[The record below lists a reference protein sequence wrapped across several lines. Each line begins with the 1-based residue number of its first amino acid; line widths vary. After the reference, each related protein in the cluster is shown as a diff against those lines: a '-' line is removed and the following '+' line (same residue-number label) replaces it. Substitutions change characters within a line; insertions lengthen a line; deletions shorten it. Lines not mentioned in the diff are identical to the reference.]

1 MNKPDSKENLL
12 LMKPFMPPLE
22 EFQIHLELIWASRM
36 LTNCGTIHAEF
47 ERALCEYLGVK
58 HICLFANGTLALMI
72 ALKALKLRGEVIT
85 TPFTSP
91 ATLQAIYWNNLK
103 PVFADIS
110 EPDLNIDPSAI
121 EAAITPDTCAILPV
135 HIFGTPCDVVT
146 IGQLARKYDLK
157 VVYDAAHCFG
167 VEIDG
172 KSVCNSGELSILS
185 FHATKVFNTFEGGAI
200 VCHDEAT
207 KIYIDTLKNNGLDR
221 DFQLTGYGVNG
232 KLNEIQSAFGLCQL
246 KYVDDII
253 AMRKAITLK
262 YRELLSGIKGLK
274 MLPDREGVKHNY
286 SYFPVLIDPAEFGA
300 GRDELH
306 DYLKKKKIVT
316 RKYFFPLVSNSPEFN
331 MYKTAGLPVAE
342 KIANSILCLPLFHD
356 ISDDQIEAVVHA
368 IGQLN
373 KSGRNQN

>member
-22 EFQIHLELIWASRM
+22 EFQIHLERIWESRM

-121 EAAITPDTCAILPV
+121 EAAITPDTYAILPV
-135 HIFGTPCDVVT
+135 HIFGTPCDVVA

-207 KIYIDTLKNNGLDR
+207 KTYIDTLKNNGLDR

-253 AMRKAITLK
+253 AMRKAITVK

-274 MLPDREGVKHNY
+274 VLPDKEGVKHNY

-306 DYLKKKKIVT
+306 DYLKKKNIVT

>member
-1 MNKPDSKENLL
+1 MNKSDSKENLL

-22 EFQIHLELIWASRM
+22 EFQIHLERIWESRM

-110 EPDLNIDPSAI
+110 DPDLNIDPSAI
-121 EAAITPDTCAILPV
+121 EAAITPDTYAILPV

-172 KSVCNSGELSILS
+172 NSVCNSGDLSILS

-207 KIYIDTLKNNGLDR
+207 KTYIDTLKNNGFDR
-221 DFQLTGYGVNG
+221 NFQLTGYGVNG

-262 YRELLSGIKGLK
+262 YRALLSGIKGLK
-274 MLPDREGVKHNY
+274 VLPDKEGVKHNY

-306 DYLKKKKIVT
+306 DYLKKKNIVT

-331 MYKTAGLPVAE
+331 MHKTAGLPVAE

-356 ISDDQIEAVVHA
+356 ISDDQIETVVEA

>member
-1 MNKPDSKENLL
+1 MNNPDRKESLL
-12 LMKPFMPPLE
+12 LMKPFMPPHE
-22 EFQIHLELIWASRM
+22 EFQPFLERIWESRM

-47 ERALCEYLGVK
+47 EQALCKYLGVK
-58 HICLFANGTLALMI
+58 QVCLFANGTLALMI
-72 ALKALKLRGEVIT
+72 AMKALKLRGEVIT

-110 EPDLNIDPSAI
+110 ETDLNIDPSSI
-121 EAAITPDTCAILPV
+121 EKAITPETCAILPV
-135 HIFGTPCDVVT
+135 HIFGTPCDVGM
-146 IGQLARKYDLK
+146 IDELAKKYDLK
-157 VVYDAAHCFG
+157 VVYDSAHCFG
-167 VEIDG
+167 VEIG
-172 KSVCNSGELSILS
+172 GNSVCNYGDLSILS

-200 VCHDEAT
+200 VCHDDAT
-207 KIYIDTLKNNGLDR
+207 KTYIDTLKNNGLDR

-232 KLNEIQSAFGLCQL
+232 KLNEMQSAFGLCQL

-253 AMRKAITLK
+253 AMRKAVTLK
-262 YRELLSGIKGLK
+262 YRELLSDIKGLK
-274 MLPDREGVKHNY
+274 MLPDREGVKLNY
-286 SYFPVLIDPAEFGA
+286 SYFPVLIDPEEFGA

-306 DYLKKKKIVT
+306 DYLKNRNIVT
-316 RKYFFPLVSNSPEFN
+316 RKYFSPLVSDSPEFK
-331 MYKTAGLPVAE
+331 MYKTVGLPVAE

-356 ISDDQIEAVVHA
+356 ISDDQIKTVVHA